1 MPRMMVFGLAACLV
15 WMAADVKTAR
25 CDEIAELTEY
35 KEYVAEVVGVK
46 PEVLFFSVF
55 SVS

>member
-1 MPRMMVFGLAACLV
+1 MMVFGLAACLV